1 MPALNSSKKP
11 IILIGPMG
19 SGKSTVGRALAA
31 HLQQNFLDLD
41 AKIEADNGMSIPDIF
56 AKFAEAGFRDRE
68 TAALQDAAAH
78 FSGVIAAGGGIISR
92 EVNCE
97 ILKQQTTAVYLYCDV
112 ETQYQRTLNDNNRPM
127 IYAADR
133 RARLQE
139 LFAVRDPL
147 YRSAA
152 VFQID
157 SGRLDVAGCVQ
168 AITAL
173 LDAGADNL
181 QE

>member
-1 MPALNSSKKP
+1 MSALDSIKMP

-31 HLQQNFLDLD
+31 HLQQDFLDLD

-56 AKFAEAGFRDRE
+56 AKFSESGFRDRE
-68 TAALQDAAAH
+68 SAALQDAVAH
-78 FSGVIAAGGGIISR
+78 FSGVISGGGGIISR
-92 EVNCE
+92 PLNCE
-97 ILKQQTTAVYLYCDV
+97 ILRQQTTAVYLFCDV

-152 VFQID
+152 SMQID
-157 SGRLDVAGCVQ
+157 SGRLDVAGCVR
-168 AITAL
+168 AITTL
-173 LDAGADNL
+173 LIGTDA
-181 QE
+181 